1 MSADTINKLRSKIDE
16 LDDQIFSL
24 IVKRLK
30 QTQQIGKIKEEA
42 ELPIGDS
49 TRENNIINRLHEEL
63 EKDLSREQIKKI
75 LEPIILIS
83 KDLQRERK

>member
-1 MSADTINKLRSKIDE
+1 MPSDTINKLRSKIDE

-42 ELPIGDS
+42 ELRIGDS
-49 TRENNIINRLHEEL
+49 TRENNIINRLHGEL

>member
-1 MSADTINKLRSKIDE
+1 MPSDTINKLRSKIDE

-30 QTQQIGKIKEEA
+30 QTQKIGKIKEEA

-49 TRENNIINRLHEEL
+49 SRENNIINRLHGEL

>member
-1 MSADTINKLRSKIDE
+1 MPSDTINKLRSKIDE

>member
-1 MSADTINKLRSKIDE
+1 MPSDTINKLRSKIDE

-49 TRENNIINRLHEEL
+49 TRENNIINRLHGEL

>member
-1 MSADTINKLRSKIDE
+1 MPSDTINKLRSKIDK

-42 ELPIGDS
+42 ELRIGDS
-49 TRENNIINRLHEEL
+49 TRENNIINRLHGEL

-83 KDLQRERK
+83 RDLQRERK

>member
-1 MSADTINKLRSKIDE
+1 MPSDTINKLRSKIDE

-49 TRENNIINRLHEEL
+49 SRENNIINRLHEKL
-63 EKDLSREQIKKI
+63 EKDLSRKQIKKI

>member
-1 MSADTINKLRSKIDE
+1 MPSDTINKLRSKIDK

-42 ELPIGDS
+42 ELRIGDS
-49 TRENNIINRLHEEL
+49 TRENNIINRLHGEL

>member
-1 MSADTINKLRSKIDE
+1 MPSDTINKLRSKIDE

-30 QTQQIGKIKEEA
+30 QTQQIGKMKEEA

>member
-1 MSADTINKLRSKIDE
+1 MPSDTINKLRSKIDE

-42 ELPIGDS
+42 ELRIGDS
-49 TRENNIINRLHEEL
+49 TRENNIINRLHGEL

-83 KDLQRERK
+83 KDLQREKK

>member
-1 MSADTINKLRSKIDE
+1 MPSDTINKLRSKIDE

-49 TRENNIINRLHEEL
+49 SRENNIINRLHGEL

>member
-1 MSADTINKLRSKIDE
+1 MPSDTINKLRSKIDE

-30 QTQQIGKIKEEA
+30 QTQQIGKIKDEA
-42 ELPIGDS
+42 KLPIGDS
-49 TRENNIINRLHEEL
+49 TRENNIINRLHKEL

-83 KDLQRERK
+83 KDLQREKK

>member
-1 MSADTINKLRSKIDE
+1 MSSDTINKLRSKIDE

-49 TRENNIINRLHEEL
+49 SRENNIINRLHGEL

>member
-1 MSADTINKLRSKIDE
+1 MSSDTINKLRSKIDE

-49 TRENNIINRLHEEL
+49 SRENNIINRLHEEL

-83 KDLQRERK
+83 KDLQREKK

>member
-1 MSADTINKLRSKIDE
+1 MPSDTINKLRSKIDE

-42 ELPIGDS
+42 E
-49 TRENNIINRLHEEL
+49 
-63 EKDLSREQIKKI
+63 
-75 LEPIILIS
+75 
-83 KDLQRERK
+83 